1 MIVNT
6 KCQATSNTNLPEK
19 LSSVSKCVFFCVR
32 VCTVGCNVVFEAK
45 LSKLTQVLSYCRV
58 SNPETC
64 AALVEMGSVKVNG
77 EIITSPSF
85 KVSIVEDEIL
95 VRGEV
100 VTLPPVIDNSESVVD
115 R

>member
-1 MIVNT
+1 MVGNN
-6 KCQATSNTNLPEK
+6 KFQATSNTNLPEK
-19 LSSVSKCVFFCVR
+19 LSLVSGLCSW
-32 VCTVGCNVVFEAK
+32 TVGCDVAYDAK
-45 LSKLTQVLSYCRV
+45 LSKLVQVLSYCRI

-77 EIITSPSF
+77 KIITSPSF
-85 KVSIVEDEIL
+85 KVNIVEDEIL

-100 VTLPPVIDNSESVVD
+100 ATLPPVIDNGESIVD